1 MCEGIKKSRRNDANR
16 TAGTL
21 AKSVSQGKKMSLDD
35 PFGEKYPDTRHWT
48 EAQKVEYLE
57 QNVAR
62 IRALAN
68 EVRNISDPAIS
79 QDDLFQEAQLAFWKA
94 YETYDPK
101 RGTLFTTYAHK
112 IMKNAVMKL
121 LRASGASKRKPVMPP
136 VPYDTTALND
146 GSEIMGGDNMNI
158 KSSELG
164 HSGPLVEDHCIQKE
178 EIDLVHKL
186 LHQLFSEEEQR
197 IFLDLSQGMATQV
210 ELANKLKCSQAKI
223 SMTYRFV
230 KIRLN
235 YELQKAGYSQ

>member
-1 MCEGIKKSRRNDANR
+1 MHEGIKKSRRHDKNR
-16 TAGTL
+16 TTGALGE
-21 AKSVSQGKKMSLDD
+21 SVIQGNETSLDN

-57 QNVAR
+57 QNMGR

-94 YETYDPK
+94 YETYDPD

-121 LRASGASKRKPVMPP
+121 LRASGASKRKPVVPP
-136 VPYDTTALND
+136 VPYDTTTID
-146 GSEIMGGDNMNI
+146 SGSEIMGGDNMEI
-158 KSSELG
+158 KSSALG
-164 HSGPLVEDHCIQKE
+164 HTGPLVEDHCIQRE

-186 LHQLFSEEEQR
+186 LHELFSEEEQR

-210 ELANKLKCSQAKI
+210 ELAKELKCSQAKI